1 MRRLV
6 ERLRNENWTSVGIEL
21 VIVVLGVFLG
31 LQAQE
36 WSTRRQTEAT
46 AAEYAARLMDD
57 FRSDFRFRSFLYEYY
72 DDVRASNE
80 RVLEA
85 LEGASEMEDEALLV
99 NAFRATQYIQ
109 WYASPSTYG
118 ELVSIGGVD
127 LIRDESMR
135 DLARQVYAANLMQ
148 HIEDEGSEAPFRRA
162 FRSVVPLSVQ
172 RALGQRCG
180 DRQFDLGDLAV
191 VTDPL
196 DYPCETGLSPAEVEA
211 SLAALRGI
219 EQLVPMLRLR
229 VTEITTRM
237 NALRFSIRDIKG
249 LLGRADAG

>member
-99 NAFRATQYIQ
+99 L
-109 WYASPSTYG
+109 P
-118 ELVSIGGVD
+118 
-127 LIRDESMR
+127 
-135 DLARQVYAANLMQ
+135 
-148 HIEDEGSEAPFRRA
+148 
-162 FRSVVPLSVQ
+162 
-172 RALGQRCG
+172 AL
-180 DRQFDLGDLAV
+180 
-191 VTDPL
+191 
-196 DYPCETGLSPAEVEA
+196 
-211 SLAALRGI
+211 
-219 EQLVPMLRLR
+219 
-229 VTEITTRM
+229 
-237 NALRFSIRDIKG
+237 
-249 LLGRADAG
+249 